1 MTARLEDV
9 IKARIAEQRFDDVE
23 RVEPM
28 LDSLSNR
35 GGRKGPE
42 LDDQKSKRGLG
53 DVYADEFVKQ
63 REAAAGRV
71 SAVEEK
77 EEPLAAEARALF
89 KALNVKLDALSHF
102 HFTPKPIVEDIAV
115 KVDAPALEVEEVAP
129 AMASEASRK
138 APEEVFAGGGG
149 AGGTRGSAA
158 GAVKADGELTKEDRK
173 ASRAKRKRKAKAV
186 GQERERDQDE
196 EGTCGRGKGKSR
208 RGGRVREE
216 SAKGVYARGGAR
228 GGAGQVG
235 FLQVLKGVLN
245 AAGGEGRGRG
255 GVGGRSPRATA
266 PRTRARSSCDFKSFS
281 LIITSPRTV
290 SIRRFYSYS
299 EPCMLPSLS
308 LTYSS
313 AHKCQ
318 RFASFFENLQYL
330 FPVHN
335 GMHLSRRTKPL
346 GLPKPFGVPNF
357 SPILIEAKRD
367 LLHL

>member
-1 MTARLEDV
+1 MEFDHAQAPPPTVSEEMTARLEDV

-186 GQERERDQDE
+186 GQERERIKTKKARAAE
-196 EGTCGRGKGKSR
+196 EKEKAPRRQGSRGKCQRCLCSRRR
-208 RGGRVREE
+208 RGGR
-216 SAKGVYARGGAR
+216 AKSDFSKSSKV
-228 GGAGQVG
+228 
-235 FLQVLKGVLN
+235 FSMLQEAKDAD
-245 AAGGEGRGRG
+245 AA
-255 GVGGRSPRATA
+255 GVGGK
-266 PRTRARSSCDFKSFS
+266 KSKS
-281 LIITSPRTV
+281 NGV
-290 SIRRFYSYS
+290 KNK
-299 EPCMLPSLS
+299 
-308 LTYSS
+308 S
-313 AHKCQ
+313 ALK
-318 RFASFFENLQYL
+318 L
-330 FPVHN
+330 
-335 GMHLSRRTKPL
+335 
-346 GLPKPFGVPNF
+346 
-357 SPILIEAKRD
+357 
-367 LLHL
+367 